1 MMALET
7 REFVV
12 KPQGLKQFG
21 RFESL
26 ACIILNEKKVLRN
39 VLKEFHK
46 KTKHSKC
53 PSETLQCLKI

>member
-26 ACIILNEKKVLRN
+26 ACIILMRKK
-39 VLKEFHK
+39 F
-46 KTKHSKC
+46 
-53 PSETLQCLKI
+53 

>member
-1 MMALET
+1 MALET

-26 ACIILNEKKVLRN
+26 ACIILREKSFEKRF
-39 VLKEFHK
+39 KRI
-46 KTKHSKC
+46 S
-53 PSETLQCLKI
+53 